1 MIRYKVLGVSAMR
14 KKVLSALMI
23 AMLGVLPSFGR
34 SLVVNLTDG
43 TEIVCSLAKEPQMLF
58 GEKTITLTS
67 LAGEVGQWS
76 FSSVESWKFSD
87 QPDQDEIDAVDKVKS
102 EKPRIMIEEGRITVA
117 GKNVKDAAVYDTNG
131 RLMINVQCS
140 TPKGSQAES
149 ASEVATFNVNKL
161 AKGTYLLKVGDSCV
175 KFSVGR

>member
-1 MIRYKVLGVSAMR
+1 MR

-76 FSSVESWKFSD
+76 FSNVESWKFSD

-102 EKPRIMIEEGRITVA
+102 EKPRIMIEEGRITVV

-131 RLMINVQCS
+131 RLMFNVQRRRGRKLKARAKWQRS
-140 TPKGSQAES
+140 TLTSLPRE
-149 ASEVATFNVNKL
+149 L
-161 AKGTYLLKVGDSCV
+161 IC
-175 KFSVGR
+175 